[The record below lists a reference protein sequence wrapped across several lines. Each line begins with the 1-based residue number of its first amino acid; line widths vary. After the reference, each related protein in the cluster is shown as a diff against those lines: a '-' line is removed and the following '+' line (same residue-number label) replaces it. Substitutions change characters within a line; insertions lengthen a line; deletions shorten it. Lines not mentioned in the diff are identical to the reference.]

1 MACPSCS
8 FKPKLEVGFVVKG
21 MYLEFTGPGFK
32 SCTSLVTLHL
42 ADDVAKKQTA
52 LLMLG
57 EDSRL

>member
-1 MACPSCS
+1 MDCPSCS

-21 MYLEFTGPGFK
+21 MYLEFAGPGFK
-32 SCTSLVTLHL
+32 SCTSLVLHL